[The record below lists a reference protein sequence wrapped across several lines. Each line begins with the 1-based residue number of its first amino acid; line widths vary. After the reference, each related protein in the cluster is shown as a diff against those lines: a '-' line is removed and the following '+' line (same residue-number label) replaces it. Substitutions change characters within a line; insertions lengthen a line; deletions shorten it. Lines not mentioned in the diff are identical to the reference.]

1 MSEPQKLLELIQRVE
16 AVSPK
21 LVNHWQTMAI
31 IESLGYTDRIIKEE
45 FDFADVLAIGQ
56 YIYQRHTPKSVEP
69 NQIITDVSQGLLAE
83 LSAFVEQFSRSFVYA
98 IPLLSLLVLGNAD
111 TAGTWKFIPPP
122 LATVFTLATLASL
135 ITSGGFVQAI
145 ARRGE
150 FYFGLD
156 LPHQAREACLG
167 LLSLGMLT
175 SFILGIISLWFGFY
189 LSLFPDEYL
198 ILGTAYYLFL
208 SLLWMLLS
216 ILSLLSI
223 WGTPLTLIGLTTMF
237 WGIKFKFA
245 TGALEAQIMAILI
258 TLVLL
263 TIIVFF
269 LLNRQSKSSPIDYAV
284 ELPQLSATVYL
295 LAPFFAYGITYF
307 CFIFADRL
315 VAGWSVNAA
324 SGLIFA
330 IDSAYQRAMD
340 LALLN
345 FLLAVPFCE
354 YLAYK
359 IINYWYQQAK
369 IANFTD
375 MAALSKHL
383 NRRYLLSVLAVI
395 LFFSLLVALTVGIFE
410 PQPWAIINPGLT
422 WVGCLGYL
430 LLVLGLLNGV
440 ILFNL
445 NTAAVAI
452 STLFPSLMVNLVVG
466 YIAAKVI
473 SPEWAVVGLI
483 VGSTVFLILSCNKI
497 LEAINHPDY
506 AYYLGGY

>member
-1 MSEPQKLLELIQRVE
+1 MSEPQKLLELIERIE
-16 AVSPK
+16 AICPK

-45 FDFADVLAIGQ
+45 FDFADVLEIGQ
-56 YIYQRHTPKSVEP
+56 YIYERHTPTAIEP
-69 NQIITDVSQGLLAE
+69 NLVIRDDKKGLLTE
-83 LSAFVEQFSRSFVYA
+83 LSAFVEKFSRSFVYA

-111 TAGTWKFIPPP
+111 NTSTWKLIPPQ
-122 LATVFTLATLASL
+122 LATVFTIATLASL

-150 FYFGLD
+150 FYLGLD
-156 LPHQAREACLG
+156 LPNHARKACLG
-167 LLSLGMLT
+167 LMSLGMMT
-175 SFILGIISLWFGFY
+175 SFMIGILSLWFGFY

-198 ILGTAYYLFL
+198 ILGTGYYLFL

-223 WGTPLTLIGLTTMF
+223 WGTPLTLIGLTAMF
-237 WGIKFKFA
+237 WGIKFQFGIG
-245 TGALEAQIMAILI
+245 TLEAQIVAISIILI
-258 TLVLL
+258 LL
-263 TIIVFF
+263 AIAVVFAF
-269 LLNRQSKSSPIDYAV
+269 NRQSKSTAV
-284 ELPQLSATVYL
+284 DHVVDLPKLSATVYL

-359 IINYWYQQAK
+359 IISYWYQQAK
-369 IANFTD
+369 TAKFTD
-375 MAALSKHL
+375 MAILSKRL
-383 NRRYLLSVLAVI
+383 NQGYLLAILAVI
-395 LFFSLLVALTVGIFE
+395 LFFIILVGGTVGIFS
-410 PQPWAIINPGLT
+410 PRPWAVINPGLT

-430 LLVLGLLNGV
+430 LLVLGLLNAV

-445 NTAAVAI
+445 NTAAEAI
-452 STLFPSLMVNLVVG
+452 SALFPSLIVNLVVG
-466 YIAAKVI
+466 YIAAKTI
-473 SPEWAVVGLI
+473 SPEWAVLGLI
-483 VGSTVFLILSCNKI
+483 VGSTVFLVLSRNKVS
-497 LEAINHPDY
+497 EAINHPDY
-506 AYYLGGY
+506 AFYLGGY

>member
-21 LVNHWQTMAI
+21 LINHWQTMAI

-45 FDFADVLAIGQ
+45 FDFADVLEIGQ
-56 YIYQRHTPKSVEP
+56 YIYERHTPKSVEP
-69 NQIITDVSQGLLAE
+69 NLVISDNKISLLAE
-83 LSAFVEQFSRSFVYA
+83 LAAFIEQFSRSFVYA

-111 TAGTWKFIPPP
+111 TSETWKFIPPQ

-156 LPHQAREACLG
+156 LPHQARKACLG

-198 ILGTAYYLFL
+198 ILGVIYYLFL

-216 ILSLLSI
+216 ILSLLSV
-223 WGTPLTLIGLTTMF
+223 WGTPLTLIGLTAMF
-237 WGIKFKFA
+237 WGIKFQFA
-245 TGALEAQIMAILI
+245 MGALEAQIMAIVI

-263 TIIVFF
+263 AMIVVF
-269 LLNRQSKSSPIDYAV
+269 LLNRQGKSNPIDHEV
-284 ELPQLSATVYL
+284 ELPKLSATVYL

-359 IINYWYQQAK
+359 IIKYWYQQAK
-369 IANFTD
+369 IAKFTD
-375 MAALSKHL
+375 MATLSKHL
-383 NRRYLLSVLAVI
+383 NRSYLLAIFAVV
-395 LFFSLLVALTVGIFE
+395 LFFTLLVAFTVGIPE

-445 NTAAVAI
+445 NTAAVVI
-452 STLFPSLMVNLVVG
+452 STLFPSLIVNLVVG

-473 SPEWAVVGLI
+473 SPEWAVIGLI
-483 VGSTVFLILSCNKI
+483 VGSIVFLILSRNKV

>member
-16 AVSPK
+16 AVSPR

-45 FDFADVLAIGQ
+45 FDFADVLEIGQ
-56 YIYQRHTPKSVEP
+56 YIYERHTPKSIEP
-69 NQIITDVSQGLLAE
+69 NLIIPDNPKSLFTE

-98 IPLLSLLVLGNAD
+98 IPLLSLLILGNVD
-111 TAGTWKFIPPP
+111 TGSTWKFIPPQ

-156 LPHQAREACLG
+156 LPGQARKACLG
-167 LLSLGMLT
+167 LLSLGLIT
-175 SFILGIISLWFGFY
+175 SFILGILSLWFGFY

-198 ILGTAYYLFL
+198 ILGTSYYLFL

-223 WGTPLTLIGLTTMF
+223 WGTPLTLIGLTGLF
-237 WGIKFKFA
+237 WGIKFQFGM
-245 TGALEAQIMAILI
+245 GALEAQIIAIVI
-258 TLVLL
+258 ILVLL
-263 TIIVFF
+263 AISVVFLF
-269 LLNRQSKSSPIDYAV
+269 NKQAKSTPTDNAV
-284 ELPQLSATVYL
+284 ELPKLSATVYL
-295 LAPFFAYGITYF
+295 LAPFFAYGIIYF

-315 VAGWSVNAA
+315 VAGWSVDAA

-359 IINYWYQQAK
+359 IINYWYQKAK
-369 IANFTD
+369 TANFVD
-375 MAALSKHL
+375 MAALSKNL
-383 NRRYLLSVLAVI
+383 KRGYLLAIVAVVV
-395 LFFSLLVALTVGIFE
+395 FFTLLVACTVGIPE

-430 LLVLGLLNGV
+430 LLVLGLLNAV

-445 NTAAVAI
+445 NTAAEAI
-452 STLFPSLMVNLVVG
+452 AALFPSLIVNLVVG
-466 YIAAKVI
+466 YLAAKVI
-473 SPEWAVVGLI
+473 SPEWAVLGLV
-483 VGSTVFLILSCNKI
+483 VGSTVFLVLSRNKV
-497 LEAINHPDY
+497 LGAINHPDY